1 MLRRAAA
8 LLTVAIMVCLI
19 FSTAAQAQ
27 TSDVYSVNFFTNN
40 VSIGQVGTDSLT
52 ILPDQAVYIINP
64 GVQGAPINPATGLVS
79 TAGYLCA
86 NVYVFDSHQEME
98 ECCSCPISPNGIV
111 QLSLKRDLTANPLR
125 GFSLGNG
132 VIKLVSSL
140 PISVTPNG
148 VSPTTA
154 TAVCDAGEIGSAG
167 ETMVPDLRAW
177 GTQFQITSLIPLR
190 YSFTQSRFTDA
201 PLSAAEAAF
210 LPLTCQFVRYLGSG
224 QGVCRCPSTDM
235 AED

>member
-1 MLRRAAA
+1 MLRRTAV
-8 LLTVAIMVCLI
+8 LLAVAIVLCMA
-19 FSTAAQAQ
+19 FSAVAQAQ
-27 TSDVYSVNFFTNN
+27 TDDVYWVNYFIHN
-40 VSIGQVGTDSLT
+40 VSATPGADPSDGAA
-52 ILPDQAVYIINP
+52 PDQLLYIVNP

-86 NVYVFDSHQEME
+86 NLYVFDAHQEMQ
-98 ECCSCPISPNGIV
+98 ECCSCPISPNGIIS
-111 QLSLKRDLTANPLR
+111 LSLRRNLLANPLT
-125 GFSLGNG
+125 GVAPTSG

-167 ETMVPDLRAW
+167 ETIVSDLRAW
-177 GTQFQITSLIPLR
+177 GTQFQVLAQGK
-190 YSFTQSRFTDA
+190 YAYTQSHSRPA

-210 LPLTCQFVRYLGSG
+210 LPLACQMVRYLGSG
-224 QGVCRCPSTDM
+224 QGVCTCAADF
-235 AED
+235 D

>member
-1 MLRRAAA
+1 MLRRTAV
-8 LLTVAIMVCLI
+8 LLAVAIVLCMV
-19 FSTAAQAQ
+19 FSAAAQAQ
-27 TSDVYSVNFFTNN
+27 TDDVYWVNYFVNN
-40 VSIGQVGTDSLT
+40 VSTAPDGVQPEAVGVA
-52 ILPDQAVYIINP
+52 DQLLYVVNP

-86 NVYVFDSHQEME
+86 NLYVFDAHQEMQ
-98 ECCSCPISPNGIV
+98 ECCSCPISPNGIIS
-111 QLSLKRDLTANPLR
+111 LSLRRNLLANPLTGVAPR
-125 GFSLGNG
+125 SG

-167 ETMVPDLRAW
+167 ETIVADLRAW
-177 GTQFQITSLIPLR
+177 GTQFQVLGGG
-190 YSFTQSRFTDA
+190 YAYTQSHSRPA

-210 LPLTCQFVRYLGSG
+210 LPLACQMVRYLGSG
-224 QGVCRCPSTDM
+224 QGVCTCSAPP
-235 AED
+235 A

>member
-1 MLRRAAA
+1 MSRRSAVLLAVVIMLC
-8 LLTVAIMVCLI
+8 MV

-27 TSDVYSVNFFTNN
+27 TSDVYWVNYFTNY
-40 VSIGQVGTDSLT
+40 VGVTPLTNGVASL
-52 ILPDQAVYIINP
+52 DQSVYIVNP

-86 NVYVFDSHQEME
+86 NLYVFDTRQEMQ
-98 ECCSCPISPNGIV
+98 ECCSCPISPNGFLA
-111 QLSLKRDLTANPLR
+111 LSLRNNLLANPLTGVAPR
-125 GFSLGNG
+125 SG

-167 ETMVPDLRAW
+167 ETVVADLRAW
-177 GTQFQITSLIPLR
+177 GTQFQVPATGT
-190 YSFTQSRFTDA
+190 YAFTQSKFTEA

-210 LPLTCQFVRYLGSG
+210 LPLACQMVRYLGSG
-224 QGVCRCPSTDM
+224 QGVCTCAAPTP
-235 AED
+235 E